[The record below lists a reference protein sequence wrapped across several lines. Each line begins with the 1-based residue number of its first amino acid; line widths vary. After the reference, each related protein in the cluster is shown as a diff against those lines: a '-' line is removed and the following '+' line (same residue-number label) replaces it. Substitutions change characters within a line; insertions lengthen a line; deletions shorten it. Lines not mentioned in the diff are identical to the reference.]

1 MPDIQLNRERLAE
14 ARKAL
19 GITKQEAAKRMQIS
33 QPTYL
38 RYESGERTPSI
49 QTLQIMADTL
59 NTSVAYLTN
68 KSDNSKPT
76 SYIIHSDSEPA
87 LFQIIETFKAS
98 SDEEQAQLL
107 AYLKQIHQR
116 KPE

>member
-1 MPDIQLNRERLAE
+1 MSTPTEC
-14 ARKAL
+14 RKAL

-33 QPTYL
+33 QPAYL

-59 NTSVAYLTN
+59 GTSVSYLTN
-68 KSDNSKPT
+68 ESNNPKPT
-76 SYIIHSDSEPA
+76 SYIIHSDSDPA
-87 LFQIIETFKAS
+87 LFHIIETYKTI
-98 SDEEQAQLL
+98 SDEEQQQLL
-107 AYLKQIHQR
+107 AYLKQMKQR